1 LNNPIRRLSIPTK
14 TFLIFVFVFLII
26 ILPVNYI
33 AYQRVSQLV
42 IEADIRALQSEASRL
57 LDQVKLDPVTIPL
70 TTTLPIRVQA
80 GEGQFTEEIFASSDF
95 PPLDPAFY
103 SIPLL
108 QFDTLVIVT
117 VEKASTDG
125 IISLSVARSNED
137 VQERLATVKWYLFAA
152 SIASIAI
159 AAGLVFLVTM
169 FTMRP
174 IRKIIQQSSMIKA
187 SGQME
192 RVSVPLSRDETYE
205 LATAL
210 NTMLNRLELSV
221 RTQVNFFAS
230 AAHELRTP
238 LTIMQ
243 TELSVA
249 MNATA
254 DVSTRKTL
262 ESTLSEVERLGRIVN
277 DFLLISQLK
286 NESLDI
292 RRERADLREVF
303 YGAARKVKYLL
314 NTRGQLLEV
323 KTEETSVE
331 ALLDVDKVGTV
342 VLNLL
347 ENAIKYSSIG
357 STIQVAIFSK
367 DDSASLE
374 ITNTVDKPV
383 VNLDQLKSEF
393 SQADERSAG
402 LGMGLWICEKV
413 LLLHGSKLELNQ
425 ADHQF
430 SAEFSLPVD

>member
-1 LNNPIRRLSIPTK
+1 
-14 TFLIFVFVFLII
+14 
-26 ILPVNYI
+26 
-33 AYQRVSQLV
+33 
-42 IEADIRALQSEASRL
+42 
-57 LDQVKLDPVTIPL
+57 
-70 TTTLPIRVQA
+70 
-80 GEGQFTEEIFASSDF
+80 
-95 PPLDPAFY
+95 
-103 SIPLL
+103 
-108 QFDTLVIVT
+108 
-117 VEKASTDG
+117 
-125 IISLSVARSNED
+125 
-137 VQERLATVKWYLFAA
+137 
-152 SIASIAI
+152 IAI

-174 IRKIIQQSSMIKA
+174 IRKIIQQSSIIKA

-292 RRERADLREVF
+292 RL
-303 YGAARKVKYLL
+303 
-314 NTRGQLLEV
+314 
-323 KTEETSVE
+323 
-331 ALLDVDKVGTV
+331 
-342 VLNLL
+342 
-347 ENAIKYSSIG
+347 
-357 STIQVAIFSK
+357 
-367 DDSASLE
+367 
-374 ITNTVDKPV
+374 
-383 VNLDQLKSEF
+383 
-393 SQADERSAG
+393 
-402 LGMGLWICEKV
+402 
-413 LLLHGSKLELNQ
+413 
-425 ADHQF
+425 
-430 SAEFSLPVD
+430 